1 MIEKI
6 LPTKL
11 SRYLIKNLLKMF
23 SLIFVVS
30 FMIVFMVNFF
40 EFSSKIQKYSINH
53 FVAIKIITYRS
64 LPILEVIMFFILA
77 LAINFELMRISEK
90 NELIIMYMSNYS
102 PWKVLKSIVT
112 FAIIIGFLDITLFNR
127 LSVKLYNISEELF
140 LKSMGKNVKAKF
152 LESKSGIWLNL
163 KLADGKDLIIKSDK
177 VFIDDELIFET
188 IDGLLIDE
196 NGKLTKKITADNM
209 SITDNEITFNNL
221 FYIEKNELNHYVD
234 KIVMITNMDNKFI
247 KKQLLNKYEKL
258 KLIPFLLI
266 KKLIN
271 DYKIAGLNT
280 KKFEANMFNFI
291 SKPFYFVFIVCFI
304 FTSLRIDQRNSKN
317 ILITLKVI
325 IMTITLFIIRS
336 IISELVVGDLV
347 YSHSNLSF
355 SIFILL
361 FILKAVI
368 KKIELV

>member
-1 MIEKI
+1 
-6 LPTKL
+6 
-11 SRYLIKNLLKMF
+11 MF

-163 KLADGKDLIIKSDK
+163 KLADGEDLIIKSDK

-258 KLIPFLLI
+258 KLIPFLL
-266 KKLIN
+266 
-271 DYKIAGLNT
+271 
-280 KKFEANMFNFI
+280 FNFI